1 MNFRVSK
8 EWLSWFFGEITCAF
22 IMEFSEKH
30 LLTNLQKTCDHS
42 EVMNQSQ
49 AFLGFLLRSR
59 KIHLGGCFA
68 FLGNY
73 GILELFALNARI
85 FGAELDCCDLRRV
98 S

>member
-1 MNFRVSK
+1 
-8 EWLSWFFGEITCAF
+8 
-22 IMEFSEKH
+22 MEFSDKH
-30 LLTNLQKTCDHS
+30 LLTKLRKTCDHS

-49 AFLGFLLRSR
+49 VSLGFLFRSR

-68 FLGNY
+68 FLGNN

-85 FGAELDCCDLRRV
+85 LGVELDYCDLKRV

>member
-1 MNFRVSK
+1 MD
-8 EWLSWFFGEITCAF
+8 
-22 IMEFSEKH
+22 FSEKH
-30 LLTNLQKTCDHS
+30 LLTKLQKTCDHS

-68 FLGNY
+68 FLGND

-85 FGAELDCCDLRRV
+85 LGAELDYCDLKRV

>member
-1 MNFRVSK
+1 
-8 EWLSWFFGEITCAF
+8 
-22 IMEFSEKH
+22 MEFSKKH
-30 LLTNLQKTCDHS
+30 LLTKLQETFSHS

-49 AFLGFLLRSR
+49 ASLRFLHRSR

-68 FLGNY
+68 FLGND

-85 FGAELDCCDLRRV
+85 LGAELDYCDLRRA

>member
-1 MNFRVSK
+1 
-8 EWLSWFFGEITCAF
+8 
-22 IMEFSEKH
+22 
-30 LLTNLQKTCDHS
+30 
-42 EVMNQSQ
+42 MNQSQ

-68 FLGNY
+68 FLGND

-85 FGAELDCCDLRRV
+85 LGAEFDYCDLRRV